1 MDSADMQPAADPVRT
16 YLAQL
21 EVALAG
27 ADAALRHDALVD
39 AEAHLRAAVRAG
51 ASPERAVAE
60 YGAPAEIARAYAD
73 AESGP
78 RGWREIP
85 APQAVPAGSA
95 RTTSAAGTGAQPS
108 PAVGATNAPTAP
120 RGLRAIPV
128 IGIWF
133 DVRAWGALA
142 YFGAVGFALS
152 LAYFVWAI
160 SMGALAVGLLPLAL
174 GIPLLVLLLGSA
186 RALCL
191 FEGKVVEFFLRVRM
205 PRRVQPVAGAG
216 AVGFWTRIGC
226 WLRDVRS
233 WLSLGYLLG
242 NFPVALV
249 TFVIVVTLVTMGAAL
264 VAMPLMSALSLP
276 AVRVEDPGDFQITV
290 MGQAVTPDADGNYV
304 LPVVPALLLAL
315 VGLAILTGT
324 LWLVRGFGWVYGHVV
339 QAIQVA
345 RPQPVGTN
353 TNSPEPPIVVP
364 Q

>member
-27 ADAALRHDALVD
+27 ADPALRHDALVD

-60 YGAPAEIARAYAD
+60 YGAPAEIARAYVD

-78 RGWREIP
+78 RGWREMP
-85 APQAVPAGSA
+85 APQAIPVGGAG
-95 RTTSAAGTGAQPS
+95 AASTAGA
-108 PAVGATNAPTAP
+108 GNAPAAP

-160 SMGALAVGLLPLAL
+160 SMGALALGLLPLVL

-242 NFPVALV
+242 NFPVSLV
-249 TFVIVVTLVTMGAAL
+249 TFVIVITLASVGAAL
-264 VAMPLMSALSLP
+264 VAMPLLSAFHVP
-276 AVRVEDPGDFQITV
+276 AVHVDDPGDFNVTV
-290 MGQAVTPDADGNYV
+290 MGQTVVPDADGNYI
-304 LPVVPALLLAL
+304 LPAAPALLLAF

-345 RPQPVGTN
+345 RPQPAGTN
-353 TNSPEPPIVVP
+353 TNFPEPPIVAP